1 MPRKARIDAPGA
13 VHHIVIRGIERKP
26 IFKDSQDC
34 QNFIDRLSNILSET
48 STPCF
53 AWVLM
58 TNHSH
63 LVLRSGLA
71 PISTVMRR
79 LLTGYAQQLNLPPAD
94 HRRYGHLFQNRY
106 KSFLCEVADPP
117 SEE

>member
-1 MPRKARIDAPGA
+1 MPRKARIDSPGA
-13 VHHIVIRGIERKP
+13 LHHIVIRGIERKA
-26 IFKDSQDC
+26 IFKDSQDY
-34 QNFIDRLSNILSET
+34 QNFIERLETILSES

-58 TNHSH
+58 TNH
-63 LVLRSGLA
+63 LLLRTGLA

-79 LLTGYAQQLNLPPAD
+79 LLTGYAQQFNPAGPSTLGTED
-94 HRRYGHLFQNRY
+94 IGVPS
-106 KSFLCEVADPP
+106 SFLTS